1 MSFNPQI
8 IELADGLKCVL
19 LEEYKKLEQE
29 RDEAREQNAK
39 LRDIAER
46 AIELAV
52 QYYDGPCERDAA
64 KLRAEL
70 DQLMEGAK

>member
-19 LEEYKKLEQE
+19 LEEYKKLERE

-39 LRDIAER
+39 LYDIAER
-46 AIELAV
+46 AIDLALA
-52 QYYDGPCERDAA
+52 YYDGQCERDGA

-70 DQLMEGAK
+70 EQLKEGAK